1 MLIYLWVSSVY
12 LVQEESMFSI
22 VFSQVFYIKELEN
35 EASELKNILFL
46 KDFIRKKLITS
57 NGTWQTFLEQL
68 RRLVVYDTL

>member
-1 MLIYLWVSSVY
+1 MYLWVSSVY
-12 LVQEESMFSI
+12 LVQEESMFST
-22 VFSQVFYIKELEN
+22 VLSQVFYIKELEN

>member
-1 MLIYLWVSSVY
+1 
-12 LVQEESMFSI
+12 MFST
-22 VFSQVFYIKELEN
+22 VLSQVFYIKELEN